1 MGVDENGKVNLVEEG
16 DISTTKTTAA
26 AAPTASAAAG
36 RDSGGRRGGERRYW
50 MKDLYKYYPRG
61 YTATRGYSAAGLYN
75 LAWAQ
80 AVQNKPLNDVL
91 VDLKPGEKSSGGGD
105 GGSGS
110 GGGDEAVEVDSE
122 KEEGELEDGEID
134 FDGTESKESGAIGG
148 FAIDLDDDAEFEKE
162 VESIRQ
168 GLEKVTVAEAEKSFE
183 FVCNRLIYALESL
196 RHVVMHSWFPTKDA
210 LIQQA
215 FAVLQCVC
223 SVYGSTSVEHQDQNK
238 AALSRLLSHV
248 LSVNPPF
255 FTPDQMKEV
264 EAVMVSISPPTVAL
278 ENTASEMQE
287 DIPITDKTIMT
298 DSNTIAVNHG
308 PNNHLDEVDL
318 ASGYDIVDLRA
329 GSSVSDALRPI
340 RTSNS
345 RPRIGVGPLLD
356 LHKAYDE
363 DSLPSPTE
371 KSSVPQAFRTEDVAR
386 KPVAIPMGLSNGVE
400 NMAVHPYETD
410 VLRAFSSYQQ
420 KFAKSTFSS
429 YNRLPSPTPSEEG
442 NKGEADEAGE
452 EVLSSSA
459 PGSIKASAPSI
470 SAWPAISSIS
480 NMSCSVAPAV
490 AKNIKSE
497 IISSVSNPALRAAP
511 KSRDPRLRYMNPD
524 VATGHLPVVPT
535 SGSKLEPLAELLNSK
550 KHKITEVPNVD
561 GPAQKKQRNGPEIAQ
576 LPSFKKETESFPVSK
591 GMGNSGLLRSEMVS
605 GIQQAIVTRDPRRS
619 AMGYFGAGSGSPNAG
634 VGLGTVAQPASTST
648 ASTSLQTL
656 LSNLTGNPAALMSLL
671 RERKKSTD
679 PATSLVHPV
688 SSSPPSIPPASGERT
703 SGSGPVLSQAAVS
716 EDSTKIR
723 MKPRDPRRVLQN
735 SIVQKI
741 GNSAVEH
748 SVTNEELM
756 GTAQETSM
764 TLRQP
769 AVLPDITKPFTTSLK
784 NIADIM
790 SVAPTSV
797 VSSVTSQSPLPEG
810 TKVRPD
816 TALSDGMPSSIRQE
830 AVSSSMPIE
839 GSSTAQ
845 PQGMWGDV
853 EHLFD
858 GYDDQQ
864 KATIQ
869 EERARRIEQQ
879 KQMFAAKKLC
889 LVLDLDHTLLNSAK
903 FSEVDQVHDEMLRK
917 KEEQD
922 REKTLRHLFR
932 FPHMGMWT
940 KLRPGVWNFL
950 EKASKLYEM
959 HLYTMG
965 NKLYATEMAKLL
977 DPKGVLFS
985 GRVISRGD
993 DGDPFDG
1000 DERVHKSKDL
1010 DGVLGLESAVVII
1023 DDSVRVWPH
1032 NKLNLIVVER
1042 YTYFPCSR
1050 RQFGLPGPSL
1060 LEIDHDERSED
1071 GTLASSLQVIEKLHQ
1086 SFFSNKSLDDVDVRS
1101 ILAAEQRKILAGCKI
1116 VFSRVIPVGEANPHL
1131 HPLWQTAEQ
1140 FGAVCTNQ
1148 IDEQV
1153 THVVANSL
1161 GTDKVNWALS
1171 TGRPVVHP
1179 GWVEASALLYR
1190 RANEQDFA
1198 IKS

>member
-1 MGVDENGKVNLVEEG
+1 MGVDGNGKVNLVEEG

-26 AAPTASAAAG
+26 AG
-36 RDSGGRRGGERRYW
+36 RDSGGGRGGERRYW

-91 VDLKPGEKSSGGGD
+91 VDLKPEEKTTGGGD

-110 GGGDEAVEVDSE
+110 GGGDEAAEVDSE

-183 FVCNRLIYALESL
+183 IVCNRLIYALESL

-215 FAVLQCVC
+215 FAALQCVC
-223 SVYGSTSVEHQDQNK
+223 SVYGSTSVEHQVQNK

-255 FTPDQMKEV
+255 FTPDQTKEV
-264 EAVMVSISPPTVAL
+264 EAVMISISPPTVAP

-287 DIPITDKTIMT
+287 EIPITDKTIMT

-308 PNNHLDEVDL
+308 PNNHLDEADL
-318 ASGYDIVDLRA
+318 GPDYEIADQRA
-329 GSSVSDALRPI
+329 GSSVTDALGPI

-345 RPRIGVGPLLD
+345 RPRFGVGPLLD

-386 KPVAIPMGLSNGVE
+386 KPDSIPMGLSNGVDL
-400 NMAVHPYETD
+400 AVHPYETD
-410 VLRAFSSYQQ
+410 ALRAVSSYQQ

-452 EVLSSSA
+452 EVSSSSA
-459 PGSIKASAPSI
+459 PGSIKASAPYI
-470 SAWPAISSIS
+470 SAWPAISSFSI
-480 NMSCSVAPAV
+480 MSSPVAPAV
-490 AKNIKSE
+490 AKNINSE
-497 IISSVSNPALRAAP
+497 IISSVSNPSLRAAP

-524 VATGHLPVVPT
+524 VATGHLPVVST
-535 SGSKLEPLAELLNSK
+535 SSSKLEPLAELLNSK

-561 GPAQKKQRNGPEIAQ
+561 VPAQKKQRNGPEIVQ

-591 GMGNSGLLRSEMVS
+591 GMGNSGLVRSEMVS
-605 GIQQAIVTRDPRRS
+605 GIQQATVTRDPRRS
-619 AMGYFGAGSGSPNAG
+619 AMGYFGPGLGSPNAG
-634 VGLGTVAQPASTST
+634 VGLSTVAQPASTST

-679 PATSLVHPV
+679 PATSLVHHPV
-688 SSSPPSIPPASGERT
+688 SSSSPSIPPA
-703 SGSGPVLSQAAVS
+703 SGSGPVLSQAAVT
-716 EDSTKIR
+716 EDSTKSR

-735 SIVQKI
+735 SVVQMT

-797 VSSVTSQSPLPEG
+797 FSSVISQSPLPEG
-810 TKVRPD
+810 TKVSPD

-830 AVSSSMPIE
+830 AVSSSIE

-879 KQMFAAKKLC
+879 KQMFSSKKLC

-922 REKTLRHLFR
+922 REKTHRHLFR

-1086 SFFSNKSLDDVDVRS
+1086 SFFFNKSLDDVDVRS